1 MDKHIETLGMM
12 EAAYAHIR
20 KSDEQFEAIEAA
32 ISALQ
37 EQAERE
43 KGCPLCHGERL
54 KNVAIVNHWGEDQIA
69 LVSGHVD
76 ESERLVFCPKCG
88 RRL

>member
-12 EAAYAHIR
+12 EAAYVHIR
-20 KSDEQFEAIEAA
+20 KNDDQYEAIEAA

-43 KGCPLCHGERL
+43 EGCKVCNKG
-54 KNVAIVNHWGEDQIA
+54 
-69 LVSGHVD
+69 VD
-76 ESERLVFCPKCG
+76 IIYSPADDLYPYGAEFCPHCG
-88 RRL
+88 RRLK